1 MGKMRAKADS
11 KGGESSKTF
20 KKIASEERKRR
31 LEAFVAKLSSD
42 NYTAEDFRNDFKREF
57 GVELGEVAA
66 EIMDMLKEVMK
77 KGRDKR

>member
-1 MGKMRAKADS
+1 MRAKADR
-11 KGGESSKTF
+11 KVGESSKTF
-20 KKIASEERKRR
+20 KEIASEERKR